1 MKKSDLIKL
10 LETASDDQDINELIL
25 GNEEFKSLGKADLT
39 KLTVDE
45 FKNLLNTNEGVKGYQ
60 QSLIDSAV
68 SKGVASYETNT
79 LPKKIEEAIKQASN
93 KNKTPEQ
100 IKLEE
105 LEEKLAEMESQK
117 IKAELQN
124 KYTKTLTEK
133 GFDTSLLDLCFD
145 ESEENF
151 NSKLEKITNIIQA
164 STEKEVQTRL
174 KDGEYKPPKSNNPN
188 IITKE
193 DFSKMGY
200 KERTNLY
207 SENKALYD
215 ELSKE

>member
-1 MKKSDLIKL
+1 MKKSELLDLLKDISD
-10 LETASDDQDINELIL
+10 ETDINETLQGVEGLIKPL
-25 GNEEFKSLGKADLT
+25 DINSIGLEEFKNVLENNKEAKAY
-39 KLTVDE
+39 
-45 FKNLLNTNEGVKGYQ
+45 YQ
-60 QSLIDSAV
+60 STLDSGIG
-68 SKGVASYETNT
+68 KGVAAFKEKT
-79 LPKKIEEAIKQASN
+79 LPGIIEEELKKANN

-105 LEEKLAEMESQK
+105 LETKLAEMEAQK
-117 IKAELQN
+117 IRAELQN

-133 GFDTSLLDLCFD
+133 GFDTNLLDLCFD
-145 ESEENF
+145 ENEENF

-193 DFSKMGY
+193 DFSKMSY

>member
-1 MKKSDLIKL
+1 MKKSELLDLLKDISD
-10 LETASDDQDINELIL
+10 ETDINETLQGVEGLIKPL
-25 GNEEFKSLGKADLT
+25 DINSIGLEEFKNVLENNKEAKAY
-39 KLTVDE
+39 
-45 FKNLLNTNEGVKGYQ
+45 YQ
-60 QSLIDSAV
+60 STLDSGIG
-68 SKGVASYETNT
+68 KGVAAFKEKT
-79 LPKKIEEAIKQASN
+79 LPGIIEEELKKANN

-105 LEEKLAEMESQK
+105 LETKLAEMEAQK
-117 IKAELQN
+117 IRAELQN

-133 GFDTSLLDLCFD
+133 GFDTNLLDLCFD

-151 NSKLEKITNIIQA
+151 NSKLETISNIIQA

-188 IITKE
+188 VITKE

>member
-10 LETASDDQDINELIL
+10 LENASDDQDINELIL

-133 GFDTSLLDLCFD
+133 GFDTNLLDLCFD
-145 ESEENF
+145 ENEENF

-174 KDGEYKPPKSNNPN
+174 KDGEYKPPKPNNPN
-188 IITKE
+188 VITKE

>member
-1 MKKSDLIKL
+1 MKKSELLDLLKDISD
-10 LETASDDQDINELIL
+10 ETDINETLQGVEGLIKPL
-25 GNEEFKSLGKADLT
+25 DINSIGLEEFKNVLENNKEAKAY
-39 KLTVDE
+39 
-45 FKNLLNTNEGVKGYQ
+45 YQ
-60 QSLIDSAV
+60 STLDSGIG
-68 SKGVASYETNT
+68 KGVAAFKEKT
-79 LPKKIEEAIKQASN
+79 LPGIIEEELKKANN

-105 LEEKLAEMESQK
+105 LETKLAEMEAQK
-117 IKAELQN
+117 VRAELQN

-133 GFDTSLLDLCFD
+133 GFDTNLLDLCFD
-145 ESEENF
+145 ENEENF

-188 IITKE
+188 VITKE
-193 DFSKMGY
+193 DFSKMSY

>member
-1 MKKSDLIKL
+1 MKKSELLDLLKDISD
-10 LETASDDQDINELIL
+10 ETDINETLQGVEGLIKPL
-25 GNEEFKSLGKADLT
+25 DINSIGLEEFKNVLENNKEAKAY
-39 KLTVDE
+39 
-45 FKNLLNTNEGVKGYQ
+45 YQ
-60 QSLIDSAV
+60 STLDSGIG
-68 SKGVASYETNT
+68 KGVAAFKEKT
-79 LPKKIEEAIKQASN
+79 LPGIIEEELKKANN

-105 LEEKLAEMESQK
+105 LETKLAEMEAQK
-117 IKAELQN
+117 IRAELQN

-133 GFDTSLLDLCFD
+133 GFDTNLLDLCFD
-145 ESEENF
+145 ENEENF

-188 IITKE
+188 VITKE

>member
-10 LETASDDQDINELIL
+10 LENASDDQDINELIL

-151 NSKLEKITNIIQA
+151 NSKLEKITNIIRA

-174 KDGEYKPPKSNNPN
+174 KDGEYKPPKSNPN